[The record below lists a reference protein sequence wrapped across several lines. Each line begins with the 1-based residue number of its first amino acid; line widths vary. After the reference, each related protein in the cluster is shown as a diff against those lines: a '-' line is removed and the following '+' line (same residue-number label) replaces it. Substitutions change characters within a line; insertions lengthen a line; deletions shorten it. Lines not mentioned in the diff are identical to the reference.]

1 MKRTKKMI
9 KNLIFFLLL
18 IFITFYI
25 ILKDQDTNQII
36 STVKSVDKKFLLIG
50 VVAMFIYL
58 SLEAVNLRRTLRAI
72 GEKTRLSHSLRY
84 AYIGFFFSAIT
95 PAASGGQPMQIYY
108 MHKDKVSVANSTLA
122 LLINLCSFQ
131 LVTIPCALIS
141 LMFSHIN
148 LSIGM
153 IWFFIIGIT
162 LNSMALA
169 LLLIGIFSKKLSS
182 ALIRFA
188 VKVLKFFRIKNIESK
203 KEKME
208 AELNKYHTSA
218 IYIKQ
223 HKKLMLKTFLTT
235 FVQVLMF
242 YSIPY
247 WVYRAFGFNELNIIQ
262 IITLQAVLY
271 ATVSG
276 IPLPGAVG
284 VSEGGFLNLF
294 TIAFTA
300 ETISGAMLLN
310 RGISFYLYVLIS
322 GIVVMVN
329 IFRDKSDLEKLDEVE
344 EHREEVLQDDNQDD
358 SPKDI
363 KDSNIEEPN

>member
-1 MKRTKKMI
+1 MKKAKKFI
-9 KNLIFFLLL
+9 KNFILFLLL
-18 IFITFYI
+18 IVITFYV
-25 ILKDQDTNQII
+25 ILKDQDTSQII
-36 STVKSVDKKFLLIG
+36 NTVKSVDKKFLLIG
-50 VVAMFIYL
+50 VAAMFMYL
-58 SLEAVNLRRTLRAI
+58 TLEAVNLRRTLRAI

-131 LVTIPCALIS
+131 LITIPCALIS

-148 LSIGM
+148 LSVGM
-153 IWFFIIGIT
+153 IWFFIIGIS

-169 LLLIGIFSKKLSS
+169 LLLVGIFSKRLSA

-188 VKVLKFFRIKNIESK
+188 VKVLKFFRIKNIEAK

-208 AELNKYHTSA
+208 AELNKYHSSA
-218 IYIKQ
+218 IYIKK
-223 HKKLMLKTFLTT
+223 HKKLMVKTLCTT
-235 FVQVLMF
+235 FVQVMLF
-242 YSIPY
+242 YSIPF
-247 WVYRAFGFNELNIIQ
+247 WVYKSFGFNEFNIIQ

-294 TIAFTA
+294 TIAFTEA
-300 ETISGAMLLN
+300 TLSGAMLLN
-310 RGISFYLYVLIS
+310 RGISFYLFVLIS

-329 IFRDKSDLEKLDEVE
+329 IFREKTELDKAEPDVE
-344 EHREEVLQDDNQDD
+344 ELDKEILNETDEINDEKIEEQ
-358 SPKDI
+358 
-363 KDSNIEEPN
+363 NIEDNG